1 MFDKF
6 VLLPKIRE
14 KYLIFLAKIFQK
26 HCICILNIRKV
37 FDFGPN
43 KPKSIGFLC
52 NTFEKFRTCAQN
64 LGKIYVF
71 DPKHSKSIWWR
82 SNDFEKCWIS
92 MESCIR
98 KTSYLF
104 SKHLK
109 SISSWPKTF
118 EKYRISTQ
126 TIWKVSDYC
135 AKHLANIKALRKI
148 FEKCRLCMQ
157 EFQIYLVF
165 VQKVCK
171 VSSCSLWRIFLYFQN
186 IQKISKSYI

>member
-109 SISSWPKTF
+109 SISSWPKT
-118 EKYRISTQ
+118 YL
-126 TIWKVSDYC
+126 
-135 AKHLANIKALRKI
+135 HLKSI
-148 FEKCRLCMQ
+148 
-157 EFQIYLVF
+157 EFQPKIIGSFLISAQNIRQVLNFYAKYLKNFVF
-165 VQKVCK
+165 VCK
-171 VSSCSLWRIFLYFQN
+171 N
-186 IQKISKSYI
+186 SKFI